1 MQGWLNTKKSI
12 NVIYH
17 INTIKDKYHIIVN
30 DQRKSIWQNQLLY
43 TLFTS
48 KPCFVSLECYFSPHF
63 STQLTPSNPL
73 DPSFKCH
80 FLREAYSELPDG
92 ESYLSPS
99 CVFRAL
105 ILYSICN
112 YVCTISN
119 CSPPLDKVLY
129 SSTSWTLPPKSSQ
142 ARREIHERRATE
154 YRVTRDSKNKHTVII
169 ITKATPKKVREG
181 LKADTEIKSRH
192 RN

>member
-105 ILYSICN
+105 ILYCICN

-119 CSPPLDKVLY
+119 CSPPLDNKCCIHQHHELFHQRVHKPGEKY
-129 SSTSWTLPPKSSQ
+129 MRGEQQNIELP
-142 ARREIHERRATE
+142 E
-154 YRVTRDSKNKHTVII
+154 TVKISI
-169 ITKATPKKVREG
+169 Q
-181 LKADTEIKSRH
+181 L
-192 RN
+192 

>member
-1 MQGWLNTKKSI
+1 MTKWDIFQECEIGLILK
-12 NVIYH
+12 
-17 INTIKDKYHIIVN
+17 INTCNIPYQYNKGQISHYHVN

-48 KPCFVSLECYFSPHF
+48 KPCFVSLECYSSPHF

-99 CVFRAL
+99 YVSMAL
-105 ILYSICN
+105 ILHPICY

-119 CSPPLDKVLY
+119 WSPPLHNKCCIHQHHELFHQRVHKPGEKYTRGDDHNTEL
-129 SSTSWTLPPKSSQ
+129 L
-142 ARREIHERRATE
+142 EI
-154 YRVTRDSKNKHTVII
+154 VKISI
-169 ITKATPKKVREG
+169 
-181 LKADTEIKSRH
+181 LL
-192 RN
+192 